1 MVNIK
6 TPHAYSELT
15 RTSVNGKRL
24 YKNPYGEPVPSVT
37 TILSATKPA
46 RDRQVLAN
54 WRARVGDA
62 EATKI
67 TNEAAGVG
75 TQMHAMLESYVKNE
89 EYAPTEET
97 GKTLLQARMM
107 ADKVIKSIDTDL
119 GEVWGAEVNLC
130 YPELYAGTADLLGVW
145 KGKPTVMD
153 FKQSNKPKKRE
164 WIDDYFL
171 QCTAYALAHNE
182 LYGTDIKDVAIF
194 VCTREGQF
202 QLFEMEVGEFSE
214 WELKWARKLEEY
226 YNIT

>member
-6 TPHAYSELT
+6 TPHAYSELK
-15 RTSVNGKRL
+15 RTSVDGKRL
-24 YKNPYGEPVPSVT
+24 YKNPFGEPVPSVT

-54 WRARVGDA
+54 WKNRVGHA
-62 EATKI
+62 EAAKI
-67 TNEAAGVG
+67 TSEAAGVG

-97 GKTLLQARMM
+97 GKTILQARMM
-107 ADKVIKSIDTDL
+107 ADKVIKSISDDL
-119 GEVWGAEVNLC
+119 DEVWGAEVSLC